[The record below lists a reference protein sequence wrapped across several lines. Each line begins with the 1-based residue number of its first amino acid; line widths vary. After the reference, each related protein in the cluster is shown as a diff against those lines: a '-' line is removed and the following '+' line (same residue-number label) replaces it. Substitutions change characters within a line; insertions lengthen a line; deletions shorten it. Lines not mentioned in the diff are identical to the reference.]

1 MISEQEL
8 YSQAMAALNADDL
21 AKARDLFSQLL
32 KIDRKNIDYWLWLSA
47 AVETPKERIY
57 CLREVMQLD
66 PNNEEAALGLRM
78 LGESAPP
85 PPEIHTDPLFI
96 PWKTQIEL
104 EDERPDHGK
113 LGPRVAVFSIL
124 GIAVVGMIVFGLLRA
139 FHPFQQQSTGA
150 IIRYTLTPVPSSTIT
165 QTPTITPT
173 GPAALSIKL
182 DTTFTPTPL
191 YVATPHNRLEAY
203 AAGIRAY
210 EKKDWATAAG
220 YFQQVLQ
227 VEPNDADVYFH
238 LGNVYRYQGNYSQAL
253 SAYQSAMK
261 IDANFAPAYLG
272 EAQVYIYGPTVKND
286 VAITDLQK
294 AIELDPNLIE
304 ASLELSELMIDQTSP
319 DAALGMLEK
328 LDASL
333 PNNARVEL
341 IRAQAYL
348 SKGDTDLALNAVNK
362 AREYDRSILDI
373 YLVWAKVLQ
382 AQGKYQDSIVPI
394 LTYKANSPSSIGADV
409 LLAKAY
415 YFTGKVE
422 DSLTLLSDSLKKDNK
437 ITDAYLLRAEIYM
450 QQKKYEEA
458 RSDFNAILRY
468 DYNNFDANI
477 GIGRVLLAKT
487 LAGSAY
493 NQFDF
498 TEDLAKTDKQKA
510 IFLYWRA
517 ASLQGLDMASAA
529 IRDYQAA
536 LAYPDGVLPSDLR
549 QDAEKQIGLLATATP
564 TARLTAT
571 PEVTSTHQQTPTKA
585 TPSISPTLTKPS
597 VTPTK
602 KK

>member
-8 YSQAMAALNADDL
+8 YSQALAAFNADDL

-47 AVETPKERIY
+47 AVETTKERTY
-57 CLREVMQLD
+57 CLREVLQLD

-113 LGPRVAVFSIL
+113 LGPRVVLFSIL
-124 GIAVVGMIVFGLLRA
+124 GIAVVGMIVFGLLRT

-150 IIRYTLTPVPSSTIT
+150 IIRYTLTPVPSSTLT
-165 QTPTITPT
+165 LTPTITPT
-173 GPAALSIKL
+173 GPAALSINL

-203 AAGIRAY
+203 SAGIRAY
-210 EKKDWATAAG
+210 EKKDWASAAS

-272 EAQVYIYGPTVKND
+272 EAQVYIYGPTVKYD
-286 VAITDLQK
+286 AAITDLQK
-294 AIELDPNLIE
+294 AIELDPNLNE
-304 ASLELSELMIDQTSP
+304 ASLELAELMIDQTSP

-328 LDASL
+328 LDAAL

-348 SKGDTDLALNAVNK
+348 AKGDMDLALNAVNK

-373 YLVWAKVLQ
+373 YLVWAKILQ

-409 LLAKAY
+409 ILAKAY
-415 YFTGKVE
+415 YYTGKVE
-422 DSLTLLSDSLKKDNK
+422 DAFTLLSDSLKKDNK

-458 RSDFNAILRY
+458 RADFNAVLRY
-468 DYNNFDANI
+468 DYSNFDANI

-493 NQFDF
+493 NQFDY
-498 TEDLAKTDKQKA
+498 TEDMAKTDKQKA

-517 ASLQGLDMASAA
+517 ASLQGLDMDSVA

-536 LAYPDGVLPSDLR
+536 LAYPTGVLPSDLR
-549 QDAEKQIGLLATATP
+549 QDAEKQIGVLATATP
-564 TARLTAT
+564 TTRSTAT
-571 PEVTSTHQQTPTKA
+571 PQVTSTSMHTPTQA